1 MRGESRTSFADLRDL
16 LPEALAEARRAQA
29 GPAQAGPAQTGPAQA
44 GPAQTG
50 PAQAG
55 PAQAGR
61 GRSGRRRSAPSG
73 AAGSGTAPSGTA
85 PSGAADSGT
94 AASGTA
100 ASGTAASGTKGSG
113 RKGSRAASS
122 RASSR
127 TAASGTAASG
137 TAASGT
143 AASGTAGLTATVGD
157 ELFSVLSLL
166 DREHTLRRAL
176 SDPSKPADEKGA
188 IVVALLHG
196 KITPATE
203 EIVAATV
210 RARWASPSDMTD
222 ALERL
227 AVETFAIVA
236 EEDRQLDDL
245 EDELFRFSRVVEGEP
260 NLRAALGEPVL
271 PADRKRDLLNALLGG
286 KVTPVAMRLITE
298 MSVHPRGRSVVASLE
313 TCTRIAAE
321 RRQRLIAVVRAA
333 TAPSAQ
339 QRRRLADALAAIYGH
354 EVYINVIIDPA
365 VVGGMTVHVGDELI
379 DASVVSRLAAV
390 RRKLAG

>member
-1 MRGESRTSFADLRDL
+1 MRGESRTSFANLRDL
-16 LPEALAEARRAQA
+16 LPEALAEARRAQT
-29 GPAQAGPAQTGPAQA
+29 GPAQTGPAQT

-50 PAQAG
+50 PTRT
-55 PAQAGR
+55 GR
-61 GRSGRRRSAPSG
+61 GRSAPSG
-73 AAGSGTAPSGTA
+73 TTGSTAGSGTT
-85 PSGAADSGT
+85 
-94 AASGTA
+94 
-100 ASGTAASGTKGSG
+100 
-113 RKGSRAASS
+113 GSRAASS

-127 TAASGTAASG
+127 SAPSGTAPSG
-137 TAASGT
+137 TG
-143 AASGTAGLTATVGD
+143 GLTATVGD

-166 DREHTLRRAL
+166 DREHALRRAL

-188 IVVALLHG
+188 IVIALLHG
-196 KITPATE
+196 KVTPATE

-227 AVETFAIVA
+227 AVEAFAIAA
-236 EEDRQLDDL
+236 EEDQQLDDL
-245 EDELFRFSRVVEGEP
+245 EDELFRFGRVVAGEP
-260 NLRAALGEPVL
+260 DLRAALTEPTL

-286 KVTPVAMRLITE
+286 KVTPVALRLITE
-298 MSVHPRGRSVVASLE
+298 MSLYSRGRSLVTSLE
-313 TCTRIAAE
+313 MCTRIAAE

-333 TAPSAQ
+333 IEPTAP

-365 VVGGMTVHVGDELI
+365 VVGGMTIHVGDELI
-379 DASVVSRLAAV
+379 DASVVSRLVAV